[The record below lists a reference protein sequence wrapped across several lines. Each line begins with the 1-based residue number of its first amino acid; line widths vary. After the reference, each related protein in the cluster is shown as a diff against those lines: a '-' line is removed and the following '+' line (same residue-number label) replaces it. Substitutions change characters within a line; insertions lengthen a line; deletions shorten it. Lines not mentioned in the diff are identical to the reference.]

1 MSRLRLAAAGL
12 LLLAACSDSPTDPT
26 LSASAQL
33 NLDVANVAADA
44 VVQDVDVM
52 AGMSGEVGFLGAALV
67 DGSAGIFL
75 PPNGPGNMNGCG
87 FGGGRYTCP
96 PNSANGLTITR
107 EVAFFDAA
115 GATQATYNAQTT
127 ARIEIEA
134 SVSGDVTRG
143 PWSATTLRER
153 SLIITGLE
161 GTETQRTVNGT
172 GEEDINRSR
181 FAGNSPARE
190 YDLDGTVTWADIV
203 IPVRAPGVA
212 PWPLS
217 GTSTRIYTVIRRN
230 GDEIETIN
238 RTVIITFNGTATPPA
253 TVNGEP
259 FTINLAQRTAQR
271 R

>member
-12 LLLAACSDSPTDPT
+12 VLLAACSDSPTDPT
-26 LSASAQL
+26 VSASAQL

-44 VVQDVDVM
+44 VVQDIDVM
-52 AGMSGEVGFLGAALV
+52 AGMSGEVGFLGSFIV
-67 DGSAGIFL
+67 DGMAGIFV

-96 PNSANGLTITR
+96 PNTANGLTVTR
-107 EVAFFDAA
+107 EVTFFDAA
-115 GATQATYNAQTT
+115 GATQAAYNATTT

-134 SVSGDVTRG
+134 SVTGDVTRG
-143 PWSATTLRER
+143 PWSASIERER
-153 SLIITGLE
+153 SMVITGLE
-161 GTETQRTVNGT
+161 GAETQRTVNGT
-172 GEEDINRSR
+172 GQEEVHRSR
-181 FAGNSPARE
+181 VAGQSPARE
-190 YDLDGTVTWADIV
+190 YELEGTSTWVNVV
-203 IPVRAPGVA
+203 IPVRAAGVA

-217 GTSTRIYTVIRRN
+217 GTSTRTYTVTTQN
-230 GDEIETIN
+230 GTQTETVT

>member
-12 LLLAACSDSPTDPT
+12 VLLAACSDSPTDPT
-26 LSASAQL
+26 VSASTQL
-33 NLDVANVAADA
+33 NLDVATVAADA
-44 VVQDVDVM
+44 VVQDIDVM
-52 AGMSGEVGFLGAALV
+52 AGMSGEVGFLGSV
-67 DGSAGIFL
+67 MMDGMAGIFT

-87 FGGGRYTCP
+87 FGGGRFTCP
-96 PNSANGLTITR
+96 PNSANGLIVTR
-107 EVAFFDAA
+107 TVAFFDAA
-115 GATQATYNAQTT
+115 GAAQPAYNAQTT
-127 ARIEIEA
+127 ARVEIEA

-153 SLIITGLE
+153 SLVITGLE

-190 YDLDGTVTWADIV
+190 YDLDGTVVWADVV

-217 GTSTRIYTVIRRN
+217 GTSTRVYTVVKRN
-230 GDEIETIN
+230 GDQIETVN

>member
-1 MSRLRLAAAGL
+1 MSRLRVAAAGL
-12 LLLAACSDSPTDPT
+12 VLLAACSDSPTDPT
-26 LSASAQL
+26 VSAATQL
-33 NLDVANVAADA
+33 NLDVATVAADA
-44 VVQDVDVM
+44 VVQDIDVM
-52 AGMSGEVGFLGAALV
+52 AGMSGEVGFFGSV
-67 DGSAGIFL
+67 VMDGMAGIFT

-87 FGGGRYTCP
+87 FGGERFTCP
-96 PNSANGLTITR
+96 PNRANGLEVTR
-107 EVAFFDAA
+107 SVAFFDAGGTA
-115 GATQATYNAQTT
+115 QPAYNAETT

-153 SLIITGLE
+153 SLVITGLE

-181 FAGNSPARE
+181 FAETGSVRE
-190 YDLDGTVTWADIV
+190 YDLEGTVTWANIV
-203 IPVRAPGVA
+203 IPVRAEGVT

-217 GTSTRIYTVIRRN
+217 GTTTRVYTVTKRN
-230 GDEIETIN
+230 GDQIETVT

-259 FTINLAQRTAQR
+259 FTINLTRRAAQR